1 MVETHD
7 MSNQEERDRL
17 LQKDWRD
24 KVIPR
29 LGTESWITVYQRM
42 DSGRDEYLNMYS
54 GLVSESC
61 IVPAKKTSGWNIY
74 VDQTEPSLVERFDEV
89 SGKRIRRFE
98 LFGTLYGILPFV
110 FVRTFGGFAGEAFEI
125 TEEFRF
131 FHRLYLDS
139 ETGHYV
145 RFNDTGTK
153 EIIVQ
158 VSHDK
163 VKVRRQEMRQF
174 LAARRM
180 YLMFF
185 VIRAVYSEF
194 PLEAIGDGEQSQ
206 EMESDDYH
214 YEFWVAPNTRISP
227 DEPPTTSK
235 LHAKIYLRPGSIEDT
250 RLYPFEDN
258 HRKEYEKFILGLD
271 ADDREVVYT
280 CEPDSLGP
288 DYSDHTVRLPD
299 YRIPVWFSSEVLREQ
314 DNYHV
319 YEVGTAGTFYIG
331 DRATVRFSKVDSGF
345 ITVELGQLGRYLP
358 FQEQSRWRSYNVTP
372 IKDRWFQHSN
382 LLEFHRNCIR
392 FLKSYENL
400 QRSWFNKNGWYLFHE
415 LVGDD
420 KYHLDDLKRL
430 VRNSYYDM
438 DRLSLSIAKL
448 TTDSINDAALGC
460 HIPDFNRKDENDKD
474 KPKTSV
480 LQEYLECAGYENHE
494 NHVKYLRDVNM
505 LRSRSAAHRKSKNAN
520 RYQAVLERLYPDYRH
535 FIQVA
540 DDIFKTLTDF
550 LDSLRGHFCPDESD

>member
-1 MVETHD
+1 

-74 VDQTEPSLVERFDEV
+74 VDQIEPSLVERYDEV

-125 TEEFRF
+125 LEEFRF
-131 FHRLYLDS
+131 FHRLYFDS

-145 RFNDTGTK
+145 RFNETGTK
-153 EIIVQ
+153 EIVVQ
-158 VSHDK
+158 VSHEK

-185 VIRAVYSEF
+185 VIRAVYSDF

-214 YEFWVAPNTRISP
+214 YKFWVKPNMRISP

-280 CEPDSLGP
+280 CEHDSLGP

-299 YRIPVWFSSEVLREQ
+299 YRIPVWFSSEVLGKK
-314 DNYHV
+314 DNHHFN
-319 YEVGTAGTFYIG
+319 EGGRSGTFYMG
-331 DRATVRFSKVDSGF
+331 EKATVGFSIPIPNY

-358 FQEQSRWRSYNVTP
+358 FQEQSRWRSYNVSP
-372 IKDRWFQHSN
+372 IDDRWFRHSN
-382 LLEFHRNCIR
+382 IIEFHSNCID
-392 FLKSYENL
+392 FLRSYNNL
-400 QRSWFNKNGWYLFHE
+400 QVAWRKTFDWNLFHP
-415 LVGDD
+415 LVDDD
-420 KYHLDDLKRL
+420 KYVLEGLRQLID
-430 VRNSYYDM
+430 NSYADI
-438 DRLSLSIAKL
+438 DSFSLSIAKL
-448 TTDSINDAALGC
+448 TTDSINDNELRS
-460 HIPDFNRKDENDKD
+460 HIPNFNPKRDDESD
-474 KPKTSV
+474 KPKIQI
-480 LQEYLECAGYENHE
+480 LQEFLKSTGYEDNGE
-494 NHVKYLRDVNM
+494 RIQFLTDVNM
-505 LRSRSAAHRKSKNAN
+505 LRSRSAAHRKSSKAN
-520 RYQAVLERLYPDYRH
+520 RYEKILERLYPDYRH

-540 DDIFKTLTDF
+540 DDIFTTLTDF
-550 LDSLRGHFCPDESD
+550 LDSLRAHFCPDESD